1 MKVAK
6 FILTAALALMFSML
20 TQAKIFHLDSPEQ
33 EVVGETKT
41 VKIEPGDTLESIA
54 RRYQVGYYDLLSA
67 NPEIDER
74 IALLAWHDIVI
85 PQQHII
91 PNVERVGI
99 VINLPEMKLY
109 HFLSEKEVMIVPIG
123 IGREGWMTPTGDT
136 EITMK
141 IPHPNWTPTKHVR
154 EVAEKEGIKLPA
166 VVPPGPDNPLGD
178 YVFLLGWKSYLIH
191 GTNRPDGV
199 GKRSSAGC
207 FRLYPEDI
215 QLLYEHVKAG
225 TPVKV
230 LNSPVKIGWQGNQF
244 YMQAFP
250 NLNDYPHRLDKL
262 GLVDQIHEEEKAYH
276 LPISWTRI
284 KHILDDSSGLP
295 VVLAQST
302 KPHRHAKPKMHSSLG
317 ARMLTG
323 QSWYGFDTIIPKKFL
338 TSPLKQLA

>member
-6 FILTAALALMFSML
+6 FISTCVVALSCALSSYAQVFTLSDPA
-20 TQAKIFHLDSPEQ
+20 QSI
-33 EVVGETKT
+33 VGEMKT

-54 RRYQVGYYDLLSA
+54 RRHHVGYYDLLSA
-67 NPEIDER
+67 NPSLDER
-74 IALLAWHDIVI
+74 IALLPWHDIVI
-85 PQQHII
+85 PQLHIL
-91 PNVERVGI
+91 PDVERTGL

-109 HFLSEKEVMIVPIG
+109 YFISSSEVMVLPIG

-136 EITMK
+136 FITMK
-141 IPHPNWTPTKHVR
+141 IPHPNWTPTKRVR
-154 EVAEKEGIKLPA
+154 RVAKEEGVELPA

-215 QLLYEHVKAG
+215 KQLYDLVKAG

-230 LNSPVKIGWQGNQF
+230 INSPVKIGWKGQDF

-250 NLNDYPHRLDKL
+250 NLNDYSHRLDQL
-262 GLVDQIHEEEKAYH
+262 GLVDQIHDEEQRYD
-276 LPISWTRI
+276 LPISWTKI
-284 KHILDDSSGLP
+284 KQILDDSSGLP
-295 VVLAQST
+295 VLLGHSMQPHVAPKPSIQSDLAE
-302 KPHRHAKPKMHSSLG
+302 
-317 ARMLTG
+317 RMLIG
-323 QSWYGFDTIIPKKFL
+323 EDWYGDLMYLPKKIHIA
-338 TSPLKQLA
+338 PLKAFA